1 MRPRERGVWDEPEKK
16 QRQPVKKAA
25 RVKAARIL
33 PKHLPALAAAVC
45 CVAAGTVAVVREN
58 GNVSAV
64 MSHLT
69 AGFEYDET
77 LGRLQFVS
85 NILPQSA
92 MVFLAGGNETAEVV
106 EPTNA
111 EIVHVWSE
119 AEPWLEFACSG
130 DVVSCQDGEVMTVV
144 RNRKDEYTVRVLHSS
159 GYESIYS
166 GLTSVNLKECDAVSA
181 GQIVGTAGGNAAFEL
196 RRDGLSVQP
205 VFAGL

>member
-1 MRPRERGVWDEPEKK
+1 MRPRERREWSEAKERRRPAKTG
-16 QRQPVKKAA
+16 
-25 RVKAARIL
+25 RVRAARIL

-45 CVAAGTVAVVREN
+45 CVAVGAVAVVREN

-69 AGFEYDET
+69 AGFEYDQT

-85 NILPQSA
+85 NILPESA
-92 MVFLAGGNETAEVV
+92 MVFLSGGGEAEEIV
-106 EPTNA
+106 EPTSA
-111 EIVHVWSE
+111 SIVHVWSE
-119 AEPWLEFACSG
+119 AEPWLEYACSG
-130 DVVSCQDGEVMTVV
+130 DVICCQDGEVMTVV
-144 RNRKDEYTVRVLHSS
+144 RNRQDEYTVRVLHGG

-166 GLTSVNLKECDAVSA
+166 GLTSVELRESDAVSA
-181 GQIVGTAGGNAAFEL
+181 GQLLGTAGGFAAFEL

>member
-1 MRPRERGVWDEPEKK
+1 MRPRERGEWSEPKK
-16 QRQPVKKAA
+16 RKQPK
-25 RVKAARIL
+25 RVSRVRPARIL

-45 CVAAGTVAVVREN
+45 CVAAGVIAIVQEN

-92 MVFLAGGNETAEVV
+92 MVFLSGGDETTQIVQ
-106 EPTNA
+106 PTA
-111 EIVHVWSE
+111 ADPVHAWSE
-119 AEPWLEFACSG
+119 AEPWLEYACSG
-130 DVVSCQDGEVMTVV
+130 EVVSCQDGEVMTIV
-144 RNRKDEYTVRVLHSS
+144 RNRQDEYTVRVMHGS

-166 GLTSVNLKECDAVSA
+166 GLTSVDLQESDKVSA
-181 GQIVGTAGGNAAFEL
+181 GQTVGTAKGFAAFEL

-205 VFAGL
+205 VFGQL